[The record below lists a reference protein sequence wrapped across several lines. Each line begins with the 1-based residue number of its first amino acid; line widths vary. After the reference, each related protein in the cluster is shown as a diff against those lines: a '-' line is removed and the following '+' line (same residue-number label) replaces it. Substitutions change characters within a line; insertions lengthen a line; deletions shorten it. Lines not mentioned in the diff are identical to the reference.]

1 MIYRIMR
8 SDEWNTVA
16 DLIYKSLNVWYL
28 KNRGF
33 ELVQGAV
40 ASMLVFPREYESLD
54 PGCCVVAE
62 DETTGRLAGSS
73 FFHVRPTHVALG
85 ILNVHPDFFGQKV
98 ASGLVR
104 YIIDVAQKHQLP
116 LRLVSS
122 AMNLDSFNLYNRYGF
137 VPTIFFQDM
146 IVTVPDGG
154 FSVKLPCGTSIRSAT
169 ESDIAEMV
177 ALEEELYSINREKD
191 FRFFLKNSSGIWHM
205 SVLVNDVTGQ
215 IEGFTASVCD
225 PGSHMIGPG
234 IARTQEQ
241 MAALIAA
248 ELSRYP
254 GQNFVWLIPSD
265 CKTLSQAM
273 YELGA
278 KNCELHIG
286 QVRGDF
292 VPARGVVIP
301 SFMPETS

>member
-8 SDEWNTVA
+8 PDEWNNVA
-16 DLIYKSLNVWYL
+16 DLIHKSLNVWYL

-33 ELVQGAV
+33 ELVPGAV
-40 ASMLVFPREYESLD
+40 DSMLVFPREYEALD

-62 DETTGRLAGSS
+62 DEKTGRLAGSC
-73 FFHVRPTHVALG
+73 FFHVRSTHVSLG

-104 YIIDVAQKHQLP
+104 YVVDVAEKHQLP

-122 AMNLDSFNLYNRYGF
+122 AMNLDSFNLYNRNGF

-146 IVTVPDGG
+146 IITVPVKGL
-154 FSVKLPCGTSIRSAT
+154 SVKLPPGTSIRSAT
-169 ESDIAEMV
+169 ESDVPGMV

-191 FRFFLKNSSGIWHM
+191 FRFFLKNASGVWHM
-205 SVLVNDVTGQ
+205 SVLVNDATGQ

-234 IARTQEQ
+234 ISRTQEQ

-248 ELSRYP
+248 ELSHYP
-254 GQNFVWLIPSD
+254 GQNFVWLIPSE
-265 CKTLSQAM
+265 CKTLSRAM
-273 YELGA
+273 YDLGA
-278 KNCELHIG
+278 KNCDLHIG
-286 QVRGDF
+286 QVRGDY
-292 VPARGVVIP
+292 VPAKGVVIP

>member
-1 MIYRIMR
+1 MNYRIMR
-8 SDEWNTVA
+8 SDDWNNVA
-16 DLIYKSLNVWYL
+16 DLIYKSLNTWYL

-33 ELVQGAV
+33 ELVTGPV
-40 ASMLVFPREYESLD
+40 DSMLVFPREYELLD

-62 DETTGRLAGSS
+62 DEESGRLTGSC
-73 FFHVRPTHVALG
+73 FFHIRPTHVALG
-85 ILNVHPDFFGQKV
+85 ILNVHPEFFGQKV

-104 YIIDVAQKHQLP
+104 YVIEVAEKHGLP

-146 IVTVPDGG
+146 LVTVPEGG
-154 FSVKLPCGTSIRSAT
+154 FEASLPPGMAIRSA
-169 ESDIAEMV
+169 EEEDVPEMV
-177 ALEEELYSINREKD
+177 ALEEELYSLNREKD
-191 FRFFLKNSSGIWHM
+191 FRFFLKNTTGIWHM
-205 SVLVNDVTGQ
+205 SVLIDETTGRM
-215 IEGFTASVCD
+215 EGFTASVCD

-241 MAALIAA
+241 MAALITT

-254 GQNFVWLIPSD
+254 GETFVWLVPSN
-265 CKTLSQAM
+265 CKELSRAM
-273 YELGA
+273 YDLGA

-286 QVRGDF
+286 QVRGEY
-292 VPARGVVIP
+292 VPAQGVVLP